1 MNEEDKRMFIQE
13 TLAALDHK
21 FAEFALMNQDRT
33 HQNRTTEEGSLRV
46 DVAEFSGQSLKPE
59 DYIDWETSLDNFF
72 EFRDTPLDKQFKM
85 AKVKL
90 TKLAATWLEKVQR
103 QRLREGK
110 EKLKSWEKLKK
121 KMRRKYV
128 PSNYT
133 QQLSM
138 QWNTLTQ
145 DSEHAL
151 LLEQYSRKRAVQ
163 TNESSVY
170 RSNQQ
175 PLNIRNEI
183 TTDSSIK
190 TSSIKPKSKS
200 VTPIKDVVCCKCHG
214 HGHFK
219 NNCPNNRAFTLA
231 EWDEIRSK
239 ERPKTIL
246 VSINGREEERGTIT
260 NDDDPNGTNIQRDS
274 GVVTPYVSDLES
286 EGELIYPEEEERH
299 DGKMKELIP
308 LPPPKAI
315 PPSKTKQPVHLVSK

>member
-128 PSNYT
+128 PSN
-133 QQLSM
+133 
-138 QWNTLTQ
+138 
-145 DSEHAL
+145 
-151 LLEQYSRKRAVQ
+151 
-163 TNESSVY
+163 
-170 RSNQQ
+170 
-175 PLNIRNEI
+175 
-183 TTDSSIK
+183 
-190 TSSIKPKSKS
+190 
-200 VTPIKDVVCCKCHG
+200 
-214 HGHFK
+214 
-219 NNCPNNRAFTLA
+219 
-231 EWDEIRSK
+231 
-239 ERPKTIL
+239 
-246 VSINGREEERGTIT
+246 
-260 NDDDPNGTNIQRDS
+260 
-274 GVVTPYVSDLES
+274 
-286 EGELIYPEEEERH
+286 
-299 DGKMKELIP
+299 
-308 LPPPKAI
+308 
-315 PPSKTKQPVHLVSK
+315 